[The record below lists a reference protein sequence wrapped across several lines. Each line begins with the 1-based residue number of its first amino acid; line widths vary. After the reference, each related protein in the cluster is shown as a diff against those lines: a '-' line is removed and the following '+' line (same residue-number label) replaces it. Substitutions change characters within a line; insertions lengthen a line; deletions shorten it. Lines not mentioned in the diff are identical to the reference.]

1 MEVSLEEEKRESFLN
16 VISDIHE
23 GFENCQGKKSKYV
36 FFDIISSFMI
46 IQTFNS
52 ITKNE
57 PAVLAINT
65 DINQSKL
72 VVVGDIHGDLASL
85 LSIFQKEGDPS
96 TTRYLFLGDYVDRG
110 NFSCEVIIL
119 LYAYKCLYPS
129 NIYLIRG
136 NHEFAEKNQTSGF
149 KNECK
154 KRVKQFKNG
163 KIQLLDK
170 SFFAKVTDS
179 FKNLPLC
186 SIVNNKIFCVHGG
199 ITDLLNNRDEL
210 LSIKKVG
217 AEWVKFDNLNTIQ
230 IELLWNDPTEKVP
243 SFDTSDRAVGRLF
256 GKEALNDFLNKMG
269 FELVIRGHQSQK
281 NGFSWSF
288 GEKCG
293 LLTIHSTFNC
303 GEDGDEGA
311 IAIIYNDGNVEP
323 IKI

>member
-1 MEVSLEEEKRESFLN
+1 MEVSLEEEKRESILS
-16 VISDIHE
+16 VISDIYE
-23 GFENCQGKKSKYV
+23 GFENCQRKKSKYV

-57 PAVLAINT
+57 PSVLVINT

-72 VVVGDIHGDLASL
+72 VVVGDIHGDLDSL

-96 TTRYLFLGDYVDRG
+96 ITRYLFLGDYVDRG
-110 NFSCEVIIL
+110 NFSCEVIVL

-136 NHEFAEKNQTSGF
+136 NHEFAEKNKTSGF
-149 KNECK
+149 KSECK

-170 SFFAKVTDS
+170 LFFAKVTDS

-217 AEWVKFDNLNTIQ
+217 TEWIKFNDLNSIQ

-243 SFDTSDRAVGRLF
+243 YFETNDRAVGRMF

-269 FELVIRGHQSQK
+269 FELVIRGHQSQE

-293 LLTIHSTFNC
+293 LLTIHSTC
-303 GEDGDEGA
+303 GEDKDERA
-311 IAIIYNDGNVEP
+311 FAIIYNDGNVEP